1 MREHTISI
9 DEQDLLSPS
18 PWCSSAQVNPPQDGS
33 IRLSGKAFISWA
45 SGFNK
50 SSGVYA
56 AALLGSYE
64 SKPQGAPIDGSCLA
78 LSGCPVGKIISPI
91 DL

>member
-1 MREHTISI
+1 MCEHTISTH
-9 DEQDLLSPS
+9 EQDLWSPS

-33 IRLSGKAFISWA
+33 IKLSGKAFISQD

-50 SSGVYA
+50 SSGVYV

-64 SKPQGAPIDGSCLA
+64 SEPQGAPIDGSCLS
-78 LSGCPVGKIISPI
+78 LSGSPVGKIISPI